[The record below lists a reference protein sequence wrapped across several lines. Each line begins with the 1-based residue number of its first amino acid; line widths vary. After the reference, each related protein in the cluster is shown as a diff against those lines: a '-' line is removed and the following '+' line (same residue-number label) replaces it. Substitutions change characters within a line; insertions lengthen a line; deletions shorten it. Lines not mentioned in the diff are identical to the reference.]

1 MITGTTRLYAII
13 GDPIAHVRTPMAFND
28 YFLARNIDAVCLPVH
43 IGRDVLP
50 KGWAGLKSIANLD
63 GFIVTAPHKAESA
76 QLCDSLEGVHTKV
89 VNTVRREADGS
100 FSGTLLDGRGF
111 VSGLIKQNHQVRGQR
126 FYMAGAGGAG
136 TALAYALAD
145 AGAAALTIHNRTRSK
160 AEKLVAD
167 VGAAFPGI
175 DVRVGTADASGHSVV
190 VNATSLGL
198 KPDDGHS
205 FNLASADPSALV
217 AEVVMK
223 PDMTPLL
230 IAAEKRGHAIH
241 FGIHMLNSQLDL
253 MMQFLGLDGP
263 NAR

>member
-28 YFLARNIDAVCLPVH
+28 YFLARKIDAVCLPVH
-43 IGRDVLP
+43 IGRDDLP
-50 KGWAGLKSIANLD
+50 RGWAGLKSIANLD
-63 GFIVTAPHKAESA
+63 GFIVTAPHKAGA
-76 QLCDSLEGVHTKV
+76 ARLCDRLEGDGLHTEV
-89 VNTVRREADGS
+89 VNTVRRESDGS

-111 VSGLIKQNHQVRGQR
+111 VSGLIKQGHGVKGRQ

-160 AEKLVAD
+160 AERLVAA
-167 VGAAFPGI
+167 VGTAFPGI
-175 DVRVGTADASGHSVV
+175 DIRVGTADAGGHAIV

-205 FNLASADPSALV
+205 F
-217 AEVVMK
+217 
-223 PDMTPLL
+223 
-230 IAAEKRGHAIH
+230 
-241 FGIHMLNSQLDL
+241 DL
-253 MMQFLGLDGP
+253 
-263 NAR
+263 